1 MSPLAHMATG
11 AGPHLELLLVG
22 IGLVVMGLTFAVQR
36 TAELAV
42 TVLMAV
48 AGLGL
53 VAGSFVA

>member
-1 MSPLAHMATG
+1 MATG

-36 TAELAV
+36 TAQLAV